1 MATPSQELRGGTKAA
16 AVTASDSTDLTGT
29 RALYIGTAGTLVVRL
44 VDDPTTTVTFGA
56 VTAGSLIPLQVTRVM
71 AATGATNIVAIY

>member
-1 MATPSQELRGGTKAA
+1 MAIPNQELRGATKAA
-16 AVTASDSTDLTGT
+16 AVTASDDTDLTGV

-44 VDDPTTTVTFGA
+44 IDDPSTTVTFGA

-71 AATGATNIVAIY
+71 AATGATNIVALY